1 MALTIENKKT
11 VIKEHQVSS
20 TDVGST
26 AVQIALISARVAYLT
41 EHLKNNK
48 KDFAALRGLTMMVG
62 KRRRLLRYYR
72 QKHGAEAYKTLI
84 ESLNIRK

>member
-11 VIKEHQVSS
+11 VIEAHQASA
-20 TDVGST
+20 TDVGSS

-72 QKHGAEAYKTLI
+72 QKQGAEAYKTLI